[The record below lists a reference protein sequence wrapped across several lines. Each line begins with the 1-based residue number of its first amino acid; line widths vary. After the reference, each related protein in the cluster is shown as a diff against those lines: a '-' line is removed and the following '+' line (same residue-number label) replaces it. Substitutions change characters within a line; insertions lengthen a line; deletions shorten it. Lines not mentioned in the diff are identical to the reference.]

1 MLPLRRE
8 HTTQSLLRFQ
18 NDGMPLIEFWSKH
31 TTTGLH
37 PADASAVNIADHI
50 TWNSSAQ
57 AAANAA
63 ALKGPKSLFHQK
75 LHLGLFPQP
84 FVGNIRQASVYLLF
98 GNPGLSPQDY
108 IDELDTPKYRAH
120 CIANLA
126 GQVGHF
132 GPLHQDALHTGA
144 YKYWSSTFSR
154 LIKETGEKL
163 ELSVAEARA
172 WVLSQVATIEAG
184 AYHSPKFPVD
194 VFDKLPSTKAA
205 HDFVH
210 GYVMGRLGRGE
221 CVVFVWRQARLW
233 KLDEQPG
240 VMIRDPRMAFGR
252 YLFQGERKFMVDKLV
267 EVFRRNERGGRVTK
281 SG

>member
-1 MLPLRRE
+1 
-8 HTTQSLLRFQ
+8 
-18 NDGMPLIEFWSKH
+18 MPLIEFWSQH
-31 TTTGLH
+31 NTTGLH

-63 ALKGPKSLFHQK
+63 ALKGPKSSFHQK

-84 FVGNIRQASVYLLF
+84 FVGNIRQASVYILF

-126 GQVGHF
+126 GQLSHF
-132 GPLHQDALHTGA
+132 GPLQEDALHTGA
-144 YKYWSSTFSR
+144 YRYWNSTFNR

-163 ELSVAEARA
+163 GLPAKEARA
-172 WVLSQVATIEAG
+172 WVLRQVATIEAG
-184 AYHSPKFPVD
+184 AYHSPKFPVG
-194 VFDKLPSTKAA
+194 VFEQLPSTEAA

-210 GYVMGRLGRGE
+210 GHVMKRVANGE
-221 CVVFVWRQARLW
+221 CIVFVWRQARLW
-233 KLDEQPG
+233 ALDEQPG
-240 VMIRDPRMAFGR
+240 IKVRDRRKANGR
-252 YLFQGERKFMVDKLV
+252 YLLKEERKFMVDKLA
-267 EVFRRNERGGRVTK
+267 EVYRSDQRAGRE
-281 SG
+281 